1 MHWYNYCCIKYKL
14 NKFQLFIKSKWLNDG
29 ILLVFS
35 PRMWR
40 WSWVDLTKMVWEVV
54 FSTYVEVILKENIDI
69 QVGTSFLHV
78 CGGDPSDNPDTAQ
91 FREFSP
97 RMWRW
102 SSCSFSANQSQTVF
116 STYVEV
122 ILFKSCKM
130 MANQCFLHVC
140 GGDPMLIIQCEIN
153 PMFSPRMW
161 RWSYEL
167 CIC

>member
-40 WSWVDLTKMVWEVV
+40 WSRFNEINDKALQSFLHVCGGDPKYKNSLTKHKKFSPRMWRWSSAFFQEYQTALV
-54 FSTYVEVILKENIDI
+54 FSTYVEVILYKNLKLLERP
-69 QVGTSFLHV
+69 SFLHV
-78 CGGDPSDNPDTAQ
+78 CGGDPNVPVTNMVSHW
-91 FREFSP
+91 FSP

-102 SSCSFSANQSQTVF
+102 SRHYSSNLHQYMVF

-122 ILFKSCKM
+122 IL
-130 MANQCFLHVC
+130 V
-140 GGDPMLIIQCEIN
+140 E
-153 PMFSPRMW
+153 
-161 RWSYEL
+161 
-167 CIC
+167 